1 MRSQES
7 DVHMA
12 MYKAYGANAVQK
24 PMTEV
29 LTALQSNVIDGL
41 DNTALYIQSAGLA
54 EPLDHFTMTRHIYQP
69 AALVFGKRWFDTLP
83 ADLQEI
89 LRRPQQFAGDG
100 RAAIRAEDAA
110 MIENMALFNVEVHEL
125 TDAERKAF
133 ADQARTMHAEYAAG
147 IEGGP
152 ELLKTINDALSAMR

>member
-1 MRSQES
+1 
-7 DVHMA
+7 
-12 MYKAYGANAVQK
+12 
-24 PMTEV
+24 
-29 LTALQSNVIDGL
+29 
-41 DNTALYIQSAGLA
+41 
-54 EPLDHFTMTRHIYQP
+54 
-69 AALVFGKRWFDTLP
+69 
-83 ADLQEI
+83 
-89 LRRPQQFAGDG
+89 
-100 RAAIRAEDAA
+100 